1 MQARGRGF
9 EPLKLH
15 MKTMTFELGEADTA
29 QAKKFMVEH
38 QLVCPHKGKYQGAVG
53 VSYTFSFTDTSIGQM
68 SSVKCHCGATEYMSN
83 DI

>member
-1 MQARGRGF
+1 
-9 EPLKLH
+9 

-29 QAKKFMVEH
+29 EAKAFMKEH
-38 QLVCPHKGKYQGAVG
+38 SEVCLNKGKYQGAIG

-68 SSVKCHCGATEYMSN
+68 ANVKCHCGASKSLCN